1 MCGVVLQRTKAEQG
15 LFLCYETPKICPKM
29 NVLVSCE
36 IHLPRKKIVEEKPPK
51 AVVGV
56 VVVRYLSDLF
66 TRNRGDAADDVQL
79 RNLRCL
85 TKHQNHA

>member
-1 MCGVVLQRTKAEQG
+1 MEQ
-15 LFLCYETPKICPKM
+15 T
-29 NVLVSCE
+29 VSCE
-36 IHLPRKKIVEEKPPK
+36 LHPHEKKIVEEKPPK

-56 VVVRYLSDLF
+56 VVVCYLSALF
-66 TRNRGDAADDVQL
+66 TGNGGNAADEVQL